1 MFLGYPTESADRMT
15 FQAALDI
22 LQECLTA
29 GERPNDVHEALRG
42 VMSIEQ
48 NSSGTELGQ
57 ISAITRLL
65 RALREDDDVSKAI
78 GTSDVVVLMRQVLRG
93 VGGRL
98 KVNKTWW
105 RPFSAQ
111 AEQSSIY
118 GYERDHDVVE
128 LIADPWQPEWL
139 PHSNR
144 IDELELRRQFSP
156 ALGDGMLYSV
166 TNSNL
171 KTYLTVGQKE
181 AVDAWLYAA
190 EGTTTLFILPT
201 GGGKSMIPLLTAFV
215 ENRGGTYSGG
225 TTLVVV
231 PTVALVHDQLRR
243 AREVFLSQM
252 SQPSMLGSET
262 PIEERVQIYERL
274 KMGNL
279 PLLFLSPEALQ
290 QPVMYQVCMEAVRAG
305 NLRRLVIDEAHL
317 VETWGAHFRV
327 HFQFLGTFRRQALA
341 VGGGKLRTALLSATV
356 SNTTRSLLS
365 TLFAEP
371 QMLYC
376 VSENILR
383 PEISY
388 WMCLDS
394 NQDAKDKHVL
404 EALRHLPRPA
414 ILYMTLP
421 THAEA
426 WIRRLREHEGFRR
439 IAAFTGRSSSTE
451 RKSLIR
457 AWATGEIDLM
467 VATSAFGL
475 GVDKSDVRTVIHAAL
490 PESIDRF
497 YQEVGR
503 GGRDGLSSISLLC
516 ITEDDV
522 RLARNMQDKRIKADN
537 AWGRWNTMR
546 RSAKPLGNNR
556 LQINRQTR
564 PDYRMDVEE
573 SDMNALWNDHTLLL
587 MQRVGLIE
595 IDSLDFDAEP
605 ETAANLLT
613 VHIIDPDSVQT
624 ESAFTHRLEPIR
636 AVEKQRIKAD
646 FDAIRRMIRDYA
658 SSQPPEQCLSYRLE
672 QPYKPIERTCGGC
685 PSCRHHNRQRLVRL
699 PIRKSQFA
707 PQNVPAPDERLRQH
721 IGSRRRLSLLHEANE
736 LIEAPVSSNTIKLIE
751 AFIQLG
757 MPQLVLPA
765 SWLNNPQSDPLWEI
779 LRKASFRYHRLVDI
793 ETLLSQVGSQPLKER
808 PTAVFYPRDNH
819 QAEELHHALS
829 HWEFNNHLWRID
841 VISPSLFLSKQ
852 GGYFTDR
859 VEGKQERV
867 DYFLDW
873 ARNIRIT
880 L

>member
-1 MFLGYPTESADRMT
+1 LFLGYPTESAGGMT
-15 FQAALDI
+15 LHVALDI
-22 LQECLTA
+22 LQTCLTA
-29 GERPNDVHEALRG
+29 GERPSEVHGALRS
-42 VMSIEQ
+42 VVAIEQ
-48 NSSGTELGQ
+48 RSSGTERGQ
-57 ISAITRLL
+57 ISTITRLL
-65 RALREDDDVSKAI
+65 RALCEDDTSGAV
-78 GTSDVVVLMRQVLRG
+78 GTSDVVVLMRQILRIAG
-93 VGGRL
+93 SRL
-98 KVNKTWW
+98 QVNKTWW

-111 AEQSSIY
+111 GEQSSIY
-118 GYERDHDVVE
+118 GFERSRDVVE
-128 LIADPWQPEWL
+128 LTADTWQPTWL
-139 PHSNR
+139 PDSNR

-166 TNSNL
+166 TNGNL
-171 KTYLTVGQKE
+171 KTYLTAGQKE

-243 AREVFLSQM
+243 AREVFPSQM
-252 SQPSMLGSET
+252 SQPAMLGAET
-262 PIEERVQIYERL
+262 PIEERAQIYERL
-274 KMGNL
+274 KTGNL

-290 QPVMYQVCMEAVRAG
+290 QPVMYQVCMEAMRNG

-341 VGGGKLRTALLSATV
+341 VGDGKLRTALLSATV
-356 SNTTRSLLS
+356 SSTARSLLS
-365 TLFAEP
+365 SLFAEP
-371 QMLYC
+371 QTLYC

-388 WMCLDS
+388 WMRFDS
-394 NQDAKDKHVL
+394 DRDTKERHIL

-426 WIRRLREHEGFRR
+426 WVRRLRESEGFRR
-439 IAAFTGRSSSTE
+439 IAAFTGKSSNTE
-451 RKSLIR
+451 RRSLIR
-457 AWATGEIDLM
+457 AWANGEIDLM

-516 ITEDDV
+516 VTNDDV
-522 RLARNMQDKRIKADN
+522 GLARNMQNKRIKADN

-595 IDSLDFDAEP
+595 IASLDFDAEL
-605 ETAANLLT
+605 ETAASLLT
-613 VHIIDPDSVQT
+613 VHIIDPDGVQT

-636 AVEKQRIKAD
+636 AVEKRSIKAD
-646 FDAIRRMIRDYA
+646 FDAIRNMIKDYA
-658 SSQPPEQCLSYRLE
+658 RSEPPEQCLSYRLE
-672 QPYKPIERTCGGC
+672 QPYKPIGRACGGC
-685 PSCRHHNRQRLVRL
+685 PSCRHHRRQHHVRS
-699 PIRKSQFA
+699 PMRESQLA
-707 PQNVPAPDERLRQH
+707 PQDILTPNERLCEH
-721 IGSRRRLSLLHEANE
+721 IGSRRRLTLLHDADE
-736 LIEAPVSSNTIKLIE
+736 LVEAPVSGNIIRLIE
-751 AFIQLG
+751 TFIQLG
-757 MPQLVLPA
+757 MFQIILPA
-765 SWLNNPQSDPLWEI
+765 SWWDNPQSDPLWEV
-779 LRKASFRYHRLVDI
+779 LRKAAFRRHRLIDI
-793 ETLLSQVGSQPLKER
+793 ETVLSQVGFQMLRER
-808 PTAVFYPRDNH
+808 PMAVFYPQAKH
-819 QAEELHHALS
+819 QAAELHDVLS
-829 HWEFNNHLWRID
+829 HWEHDHRVWRID
-841 VISPSLFLSKQ
+841 IVSPSLFLPTH
-852 GGYFTDR
+852 GGYFQDR
-859 VEGKQERV
+859 VEGKQESV

-873 ARNIRIT
+873 ARSIRTT